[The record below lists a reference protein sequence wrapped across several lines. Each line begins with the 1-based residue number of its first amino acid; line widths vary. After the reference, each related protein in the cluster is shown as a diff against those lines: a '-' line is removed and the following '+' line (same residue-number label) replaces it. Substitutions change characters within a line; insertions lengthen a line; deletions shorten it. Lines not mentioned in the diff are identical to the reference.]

1 LDSEAAQLRFL
12 SFWWSKTYSRPLK
25 DPLLKEYTLEELYY
39 EFRQFYEREKATKER
54 VEQEADNIEKAK
66 EDDALAWAEAEE
78 KKEAQQSGD
87 QTLPQWQPNEQD
99 RAWMDEQLKQGKELY
114 GEDFGE
120 DIDEDF

>member
-78 KKEAQQSGD
+78 KKELQQSGN

>member
-1 LDSEAAQLRFL
+1 MDSEAAQLRFL

-78 KKEAQQSGD
+78 KKELQQSGN

>member
-1 LDSEAAQLRFL
+1 
-12 SFWWSKTYSRPLK
+12 
-25 DPLLKEYTLEELYY
+25 LLKEYTLEELYY

>member
-1 LDSEAAQLRFL
+1 MDSEAAQLRFL